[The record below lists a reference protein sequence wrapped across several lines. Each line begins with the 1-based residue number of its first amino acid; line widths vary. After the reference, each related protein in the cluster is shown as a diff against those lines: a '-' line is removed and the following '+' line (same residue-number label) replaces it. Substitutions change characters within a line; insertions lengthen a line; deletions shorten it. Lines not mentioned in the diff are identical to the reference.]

1 MEEKKRRG
9 RPPKNPDAAKE
20 SAASSVPAK
29 AKTPAMQSVV
39 EPAVAGAA
47 TAMPTANRKISTE
60 YRFRLSRSTD
70 GVFMSLVDRKGNPTR
85 PEYRRC
91 SGPERA
97 VLREFAEAQRRSAAQ
112 LVWRELPAYDDDA
125 AVFNPEPGLVDLAGS
140 ARMLVDHE
148 LRPLRYNP
156 ALVVP
161 SLQLKSN
168 DGSVQVVPVVALPE
182 KPGLPA
188 EGAPGGNTSEIRY
201 AVSSRHVVAGAELF
215 CVPEMGSFWLDATAI
230 KGMVSLADLPVYL
243 AMVLSKFIYFRLSYP
258 GYTILQQRPREAGM
272 ALVFKEIDPYGYLH
286 VRPVSFV
293 PGYPPGFFEDQDITT
308 VVELDDEARTLSL
321 AEIVFPVDPADA
333 FGSVLAGWDRGYRKR
348 VFEEAGRFVL
358 PPDFAEAFLSASLVS
373 ILTRFTLFQSE
384 KLARYK
390 LHPVKPRLKLAL
402 SSGIDFLEGSA
413 TVELGDASMPYGR
426 FIAEYRSQGF
436 IALNDGNRAFP
447 LAQDVDRLER
457 LVRKVKGEDDAV
469 ALSFFDVPALAR
481 SGIVEA
487 SGEVWKTAESF
498 YTAYNDIGAATEKDS
513 IQNGQLRP
521 YQQYGIHWLRYLA
534 QHGMGGCLADEM
546 GLGKTIQVIALLR
559 SVYAGGT
566 CGTGGN
572 KQDGKQ
578 DKKRAVKAGKD
589 RRDSKEPKV
598 PPSLIIVPKSLI
610 HNWRA
615 ELDRFAP
622 ELSYILHY
630 GSERDISA
638 IKSGTA
644 DIVLSSYATARNDIE
659 DLLAIPFNYLVLD
672 ESQNI
677 KNIATKT
684 AAAILAIQAQHR
696 LALSGTPVEN
706 NLGELYSLFSFLMP
720 GFFDTQAQFM
730 RRYMTPIQEKGDDEA
745 LHDLRARIY
754 PFILRRLKQDVLPEL
769 PPKTEQTVLV
779 ELDPAH
785 LAAYHRR
792 RVELLRRVEQ
802 TIATEGIHKSSFVI
816 LQAFTELRRLASIPE
831 ADGEYAAVSAKREYL
846 RETIG
851 KLSAGGHKCLVFAN
865 YLAAVDYISQDC
877 YDQGLANLVMTG
889 ATSDRQSLVE
899 RFQTDAGIK
908 AFIMTLKTGGVGLN
922 LTAAD
927 YVFIF
932 DPWWN
937 RAAESQAIDRTHRI
951 GQGNPV
957 FCYRIIAKDTIEEK
971 ILELQERKAGLV
983 SAVLSAD
990 TEVFKTMDAD
1000 DIAYLMG

>member
-1 MEEKKRRG
+1 MHAT
-9 RPPKNPDAAKE
+9 DLQ
-20 SAASSVPAK
+20 PA
-29 AKTPAMQSVV
+29 TPS
-39 EPAVAGAA
+39 PAVVTAAG
-47 TAMPTANRKISTE
+47 RKSSTE
-60 YRFRLSRSTD
+60 YRFRLTRCAN
-70 GVFMSLVDRKGNPTR
+70 GMFMGLVDRKGKPAI

-97 VLREFAEAQRRSAAQ
+97 VLREFAEAQRRFAAR
-112 LVWRELPAYDDDA
+112 LEWDELPSHDDDA
-125 AVFNPEPGLVDLAGS
+125 AVFNPEAALLDLAGS
-140 ARMLVDHE
+140 ARMLVDAG

-156 ALVVP
+156 VP
-161 SLQLKSN
+161 VMPTLQLTCTN
-168 DGSVQVVPVVALPE
+168 GSVQVRPVVALPE
-182 KPGLPA
+182 KSGLPA
-188 EGAPGGNTSEIRY
+188 GVAPGGNVAEIRY
-201 AVSSRHVVAGAELF
+201 ALSSRHVVAGNGVF

-230 KGMVSLADLPVYL
+230 QGVVGLADLPVYL
-243 AMVLSKFIYFRLSYP
+243 AMVLSKFIYFRVDYP
-258 GYTILQQRPREAGM
+258 GYTIQRQRPREAGM
-272 ALVFKEIDPYGYLH
+272 ALVFKEIDAYGYLH

-321 AEIVFPVDPADA
+321 AEIVFPVDPGDA
-333 FGSVLAGWDRGYRKR
+333 FGAVLSGWDRGFRKR

-358 PPDFAEAFLSASLVS
+358 PPDFAQDFLSASMLT
-373 ILTRFTLFQSE
+373 ILNRFTLFQSE

-390 LHPVKPRLKLAL
+390 LHPVKPRLKLSL
-402 SSGIDFLEGSA
+402 SSGVDFLEGSA
-413 TVELGDASMPYGR
+413 TVEFGDASMPYGR

-436 IALNDGNRAFP
+436 IALTDGNRAFP
-447 LAQDVDRLER
+447 LAQDVNRLER

-487 SGEVWKTAESF
+487 TGEVWQKAEGF
-498 YTAYNDIGAATEKDS
+498 YTAYNDIAVATEKDS

-534 QHGMGGCLADEM
+534 RHGMGGCLADEM

-559 SVYAGGT
+559 SIYAGEKG
-566 CGTGGN
+566 
-572 KQDGKQ
+572 GKQ
-578 DKKRAVKAGKD
+578 TSKQGSKLPGKQSGKG
-589 RRDSKEPKV
+589 SKDAPV
-598 PPSLIIVPKSLI
+598 SPLLPSLIIVPKSLI

-622 ELSYILHY
+622 ELSYMLHY
-630 GSERDISA
+630 GSERDTAA

-644 DIVLSSYATARNDIE
+644 DLVLSSYATARNDIE
-659 DLLAIPFNYLVLD
+659 DLLSIPFNYLVLD

-684 AAAILAIQAQHR
+684 ASAILAIKARHR

-720 GFFDTQAQFM
+720 GFFDTQGQFM
-730 RRYMTPIQEKGDDEA
+730 KRYMSPIQENSDDEA

-802 TIATEGIHKSSFVI
+802 TIAAEGIHKSSFVI

-877 YDQGLANLVMTG
+877 HDQGLENLVMTG

-990 TEVFKTMDAD
+990 TEVFKTIDAD

>member
-9 RPPKNPDAAKE
+9 RPPKKPETAKDAAAPR
-20 SAASSVPAK
+20 AA
-29 AKTPAMQSVV
+29 PAM
-39 EPAVAGAA
+39 PGTAVPGI
-47 TAMPTANRKISTE
+47 NRKSSTE

-70 GVFMSLVDRKGNPTR
+70 GVFMSLVDRKGKPAR

-112 LVWRELPAYDDDA
+112 LVWRELPAYDDEE
-125 AVFNPEPGLVDLAGS
+125 AVFNPDPGLIDLAGS
-140 ARMLVDHE
+140 ARMLVDHQ

-161 SLQLKSN
+161 DLQLKNKDS
-168 DGSVQVVPVVALPE
+168 SVQILPVVALPG
-182 KPGLPA
+182 KSALA
-188 EGAPGGNTSEIRY
+188 SDGAQDGNTAEIRY

-215 CVPEMGSFWLDATAI
+215 CVPEMGSFWLDAAAI
-230 KGMVSLADLPVYL
+230 KGVVSQADLPVYL

-258 GYTILQQRPREAGM
+258 GYTILHQHPREAGM

-358 PPDFAEAFLSASLVS
+358 PPDFAEGFLSASMVN

-413 TVELGDASMPYGR
+413 TVELGEASMPYGR

-457 LVRKVKGEDDAV
+457 LVRKVKGGDDAV

-498 YTAYNDIGAATEKDS
+498 YTAYNAIGAAAEKDS

-559 SVYAGGT
+559 SVYAGRT
-566 CGTGGN
+566 CGTEDN
-572 KQDGKQ
+572 KQDGRQDKLDGRA
-578 DKKRAVKAGKD
+578 DKKRTGLAGKASKD
-589 RRDSKEPKV
+589 RRDSKDPKV
-598 PPSLIIVPKSLI
+598 LPSLIIVPKSLI

-720 GFFDTQAQFM
+720 GFFDSQAQFM

-792 RVELLRRVEQ
+792 RVELLQRVEQ